1 MADVQTAAQDDIED
15 RPLFTCLSCS
25 IAFLTAE
32 GQRDHY
38 RSDHH
43 RYNMKRRVA
52 SLPPVS
58 VVIFNQ
64 KVLERRQET
73 AVALSPKGST
83 CEICNKAYT
92 TENAY
97 RSHMLSKKHREN
109 EVRSLSRVDH
119 PGPRPAPA
127 VAAAAKA
134 SSLED
139 RTSETSAET
148 ATEPSPTHS
157 ESTLGQPDVDA
168 DDLDD
173 ENAATLDEKIAAARS
188 RLSPLHCLFCAHTS
202 SSSFEDNLTH
212 MSSEHSF
219 FIPDAEY
226 LVDPTGLITYLGEKL
241 AVDNVC
247 IYCNGKGREFRTLDA
262 VRKHMVDKSHCK
274 IAYDTEKDMLETSD
288 FYDFSASYPDA
299 EERQRRKEERRARKK
314 KEKKADNDAAEGW
327 EDVENDDDSR
337 DEVDEVIDEPSSS
350 SSSSSSSSEDEDDNE
365 DDNEGGADSSNSDTT
380 ENLVAPENQITF
392 GDSHLEL
399 VLPSGNR
406 IGHRS
411 MRRYYAQSF
420 TTTTSRR
427 GGGDEENSGR
437 SIVRKLLADK
447 HSALVPRK
455 GGFGAFGAGTEVVKA
470 RNRGEAREAGRHVR
484 EFRDQKRKED
494 YKTRVGFAQNNQKH
508 FRDPLLQ

>member
-1 MADVQTAAQDDIED
+1 
-15 RPLFTCLSCS
+15 
-25 IAFLTAE
+25 
-32 GQRDHY
+32 
-38 RSDHH
+38 
-43 RYNMKRRVA
+43 
-52 SLPPVS
+52 
-58 VVIFNQ
+58 
-64 KVLERRQET
+64 
-73 AVALSPKGST
+73 
-83 CEICNKAYT
+83 
-92 TENAY
+92 
-97 RSHMLSKKHREN
+97 MLSKKHREN
-109 EVRSLSRVDH
+109 EVKSLSRVDH
-119 PGPRPAPA
+119 PSPSPAGP
-127 VAAAAKA
+127 AAAKA
-134 SSLED
+134 PSLED
-139 RTSETSAET
+139 QTPEPPAET
-148 ATEPSPTHS
+148 TQEAPPTHDP
-157 ESTLGQPDVDA
+157 ESTLGQPDEADG

-188 RLSPLHCLFCAHTS
+188 RLSPLHCLFCTHTPS
-202 SSSFEDNLTH
+202 STFEDNLTH

-226 LVDPTGLITYLGEKL
+226 LVDPTGLITYLGEKV
-241 AVDNVC
+241 AVGNVC

-274 IAYDTEKDMLETSD
+274 IAYDTEKDMLEMSD

-299 EERQRRKEERRARKK
+299 EEQRRRKEERRA
-314 KEKKADNDAAEGW
+314 EKNKADGGGDNAAAEGW
-327 EDVENDDDSR
+327 EDVENDSG
-337 DEVDEVIDEPSSS
+337 DEVDEVVDEPPSSS
-350 SSSSSSSSEDEDDNE
+350 SSSDDNEDEDDNE
-365 DDNEGGADSSNSDTT
+365 GGGDSSDLDSDTI
-380 ENLVAPENQITF
+380 PENQITF

-420 TTTTSRR
+420 TSSRSQE
-427 GGGDEENSGR
+427 DGR
-437 SIVRKLLADK
+437 SIVRRLLADK

-508 FRDPLLQ
+508 FRDPLLQVSFFFIA

>member
-1 MADVQTAAQDDIED
+1 
-15 RPLFTCLSCS
+15 
-25 IAFLTAE
+25 
-32 GQRDHY
+32 
-38 RSDHH
+38 
-43 RYNMKRRVA
+43 
-52 SLPPVS
+52 
-58 VVIFNQ
+58 
-64 KVLERRQET
+64 
-73 AVALSPKGST
+73 
-83 CEICNKAYT
+83 
-92 TENAY
+92 
-97 RSHMLSKKHREN
+97 MLSKKHREN

-119 PGPRPAPA
+119 PSPRPAG
-127 VAAAAKA
+127 AAAAKA

-139 RTSETSAET
+139 RTPETSAET
-148 ATEPSPTHS
+148 AKEASPTHS
-157 ESTLGQPDVDA
+157 ESTLGQPDADA

-173 ENAATLDEKIAAARS
+173 EDAATLEEKIAAARS
-188 RLSPLHCLFCAHTS
+188 RLSPLHCLFCAHT

-241 AVDNVC
+241 AVGNVC

-274 IAYDTEKDMLETSD
+274 IAYDTENDMLELSD
-288 FYDFSASYPDA
+288 YYDFSASYPDA
-299 EERQRRKEERRARKK
+299 EERQRRREERRARKK
-314 KEKKADNDAAEGW
+314 SKADNDAAEGW
-327 EDVENDDDSR
+327 EDVENDGSG
-337 DEVDEVIDEPSSS
+337 DEVDEVVDGPP
-350 SSSSSSSSEDEDDNE
+350 SSSSSSSSEDEHEDG
-365 DDNEGGADSSNSDTT
+365 DDNEGGGDSSDSDTDS
-380 ENLVAPENQITF
+380 LPENQITY

-420 TTTTSRR
+420 TATSRR
-427 GGGDEENSGR
+427 GGGGQSKIANSEEDPNSGR
-437 SIVRKLLADK
+437 SIVRRLLADK

-508 FRDPLLQ
+508 FRDPLLQVSFFMPYYSANDDVQFKSDSRSQITLSDSGRCIILQKFWGGVAEVLYCRSSGSVPSEDTEE

>member
-1 MADVQTAAQDDIED
+1 
-15 RPLFTCLSCS
+15 
-25 IAFLTAE
+25 
-32 GQRDHY
+32 
-38 RSDHH
+38 
-43 RYNMKRRVA
+43 
-52 SLPPVS
+52 
-58 VVIFNQ
+58 
-64 KVLERRQET
+64 
-73 AVALSPKGST
+73 
-83 CEICNKAYT
+83 
-92 TENAY
+92 
-97 RSHMLSKKHREN
+97 MLSKKHREN

-119 PGPRPAPA
+119 PSPIPAAAGP
-127 VAAAAKA
+127 VAAKEA

-139 RTSETSAET
+139 RTPETSAE
-148 ATEPSPTHS
+148 PTKEAPPTRA
-157 ESTLGQPDVDA
+157 ESTLGQPDADA
-168 DDLDD
+168 DTDDLDD
-173 ENAATLDEKIAAARS
+173 ESGATLDEKIAAARS

-226 LVDPTGLITYLGEKL
+226 LVDPTGLVTYLGEKL
-241 AVDNVC
+241 AVGNVC

-274 IAYDTEKDMLETSD
+274 IAYDTENDMLEMSD

-299 EERQRRKEERRARKK
+299 EERRRRKEERRANRKERKK
-314 KEKKADNDAAEGW
+314 ASNDAAEGW
-327 EDVENDDDSR
+327 EDVENDDSS
-337 DEVDEVIDEPSSS
+337 DEVDEVIDEPPS
-350 SSSSSSSSEDEDDNE
+350 SSSSSSSSEDEDA
-365 DDNEGGADSSNSDTT
+365 DDNEGGGDSSDSDTAS
-380 ENLVAPENQITF
+380 LPENQITL

-420 TTTTSRR
+420 TTTISSRGR
-427 GGGDEENSGR
+427 IANEEDPNSGR

-455 GGFGAFGAGTEVVKA
+455 GGFGAFGSGTEVVKA

-494 YKTRVGFAQNNQKH
+494 YKTRVAFAQNNQKH
-508 FRDPLLQ
+508 FRDPLLQVQFFFLFSCLYFASFKS

>member
-1 MADVQTAAQDDIED
+1 MADVQTPAQDD

-32 GQRDHY
+32 EQREHY

-43 RYNMKRRVA
+43 RYNMRRRVA

-58 VVIFNQ
+58 AAVFNQ

-73 AVALSPKGST
+73 AVVVSPKGST
-83 CEICNKAYT
+83 CEICNKVYT

-97 RSHMLSKKHREN
+97 RSHIISRKHREN
-109 EVRSLSRVDH
+109 ELKALSRTTDDT
-119 PGPRPAPA
+119 RPVRIATEKADSTGGGTPQPT
-127 VAAAAKA
+127 AAIDAAKQLPPA
-134 SSLED
+134 AP
-139 RTSETSAET
+139 TSGPPNA
-148 ATEPSPTHS
+148 
-157 ESTLGQPDVDA
+157 A

-173 ENAATLDEKIAAARS
+173 EGALTLDEKIAAARS
-188 RLSPLHCLFCAHTS
+188 RLSPTDCLFCVHASTS
-202 SSSFEDNLTH
+202 IADNLLH
-212 MSSEHSF
+212 MSGEHSF
-219 FIPDAEY
+219 FIPDIEY
-226 LVDPTGLITYLGEKL
+226 LTDPTGLVTYLGEKI
-241 AVDNVC
+241 AVGNVC

-274 IAYDTEKDMLETSD
+274 IAYDTEGDMLEISD
-288 FYDFSASYPDA
+288 YYDFSSSYPDA
-299 EERQRRKEERRARKK
+299 EERRRRKEERRAKRAAA
-314 KEKKADNDAAEGW
+314 EAAEGW
-327 EDVENDDDSR
+327 EDVDDDGQ
-337 DEVDEVIDEPSSS
+337 VDEVVDEPPSSS
-350 SSSSSSSSEDEDDNE
+350 SSSLSSSSD
-365 DDNEGGADSSNSDTT
+365 DSSDTDSLP
-380 ENLVAPENQITF
+380 EEENQITY

-420 TTTTSRR
+420 SGRAPE
-427 GGGDEENSGR
+427 DPNSGR
-437 SIVRKLLADK
+437 AIVRRLLADRK

-470 RNRGEAREAGRHVR
+470 RNRGEAREAGRHIR

-494 YKTRVGFAQNNQKH
+494 YKTRVSFVHNHQKH
-508 FRDPLLQ
+508 YRDPLLQ

>member
-1 MADVQTAAQDDIED
+1 
-15 RPLFTCLSCS
+15 LL
-25 IAFLTAE
+25 
-32 GQRDHY
+32 
-38 RSDHH
+38 
-43 RYNMKRRVA
+43 
-52 SLPPVS
+52 S
-58 VVIFNQ
+58 VV
-64 KVLERRQET
+64 V
-73 AVALSPKGST
+73 S
-83 CEICNKAYT
+83 KAYT

-119 PGPRPAPA
+119 PSPPPAA
-127 VAAAAKA
+127 AGAAAARA
-134 SSLED
+134 SSLEE
-139 RTSETSAET
+139 RTPETPAET
-148 ATEPSPTHS
+148 TEEAPPTHS

-168 DDLDD
+168 DADDLDD
-173 ENAATLDEKIAAARS
+173 ENAVTLDEKIAAARS
-188 RLSPLHCLFCAHTS
+188 RLSPLHCLFCAQT

-219 FIPDAEY
+219 FIADAEY
-226 LVDPTGLITYLGEKL
+226 LVDPTGLIAYLGEKL
-241 AVDNVC
+241 AVGNVC

-274 IAYDTEKDMLETSD
+274 IAYDTEKDMLELSD

-299 EERQRRKEERRARKK
+299 GERQRRKEERRANKK
-314 KEKKADNDAAEGW
+314 KEKADNDAAEGW
-327 EDVENDDDSR
+327 EDVENDDGSG
-337 DEVDEVIDEPSSS
+337 DEVDEVVDESPSSS
-350 SSSSSSSSEDEDDNE
+350 SEGEGEDEE
-365 DDNEGGADSSNSDTT
+365 KDDNEGGDSSDSSDTAS
-380 ENLVAPENQITF
+380 LPENQITY

-411 MRRYYAQSF
+411 MRRYYAQPF
-420 TTTTSRR
+420 TTSFHR
-427 GGGDEENSGR
+427 GGKSKNANEETETGR

-508 FRDPLLQ
+508 FRDPLLQVSFFVPIFCK

>member
-1 MADVQTAAQDDIED
+1 MADVQTAAQAAQDDK
-15 RPLFTCLSCS
+15 PLFTCLSCL

-32 GQRDHY
+32 EQRDHY

-58 VVIFNQ
+58 VAVFNQ

-109 EVRSLSRVDH
+109 EVKSLSQVDH
-119 PGPRPAPA
+119 PSPRPAE
-127 VAAAAKA
+127 AAAAKA
-134 SSLED
+134 SPLED
-139 RTSETSAET
+139 RTPEAFAET
-148 ATEPSPTHS
+148 TNETPPTHS
-157 ESTLGQPDVDA
+157 ESTALGQPDADA

-173 ENAATLDEKIAAARS
+173 ENAATLDERIAAARS

-202 SSSFEDNLTH
+202 SSFEDNLTH

-219 FIPDAEY
+219 FIPDGEY
-226 LVDPTGLITYLGEKL
+226 LVDPTGLIAYLGEKL
-241 AVDNVC
+241 AVGNVC

-274 IAYDTEKDMLETSD
+274 IAYDTENDMLEMSD

-299 EERQRRKEERRARKK
+299 EERQRRKEERRTKK
-314 KEKKADNDAAEGW
+314 TKKADNDAAEGW
-327 EDVENDDDSR
+327 EDVENDDSGV
-337 DEVDEVIDEPSSS
+337 EVDEVIDERPASSSSSPSSS
-350 SSSSSSSSEDEDDNE
+350 SDEDKDEDEDDNE
-365 DDNEGGADSSNSDTT
+365 GGGDSSDSDADS
-380 ENLVAPENQITF
+380 LPENQITY

-420 TTTTSRR
+420 TATTTTSRR
-427 GGGDEENSGR
+427 GGKKIANGEEDGR
-437 SIVRKLLADK
+437 SIVRRLLADK

-494 YKTRVGFAQNNQKH
+494 YKTRVAFAQNNQKH

>member
-1 MADVQTAAQDDIED
+1 MLIV
-15 RPLFTCLSCS
+15 
-25 IAFLTAE
+25 
-32 GQRDHY
+32 
-38 RSDHH
+38 
-43 RYNMKRRVA
+43 
-52 SLPPVS
+52 VS
-58 VVIFNQ
+58 
-64 KVLERRQET
+64 
-73 AVALSPKGST
+73 
-83 CEICNKAYT
+83 KAYT

-97 RSHMLSKKHREN
+97 RSHILSKKHREN

-119 PGPRPAPA
+119 PSQRPAGA
-127 VAAAAKA
+127 AGAAAAKA

-139 RTSETSAET
+139 RTPENPAET
-148 ATEPSPTHS
+148 TEEAPPTNDS
-157 ESTLGQPDVDA
+157 GSTLGEPDDA

-173 ENAATLDEKIAAARS
+173 ENAATLEEKIAAARS
-188 RLSPLHCLFCAHTS
+188 RLSPLHCLFCAHTPS
-202 SSSFEDNLTH
+202 STFEDNLTH

-226 LVDPTGLITYLGEKL
+226 LVDPTGLVTYLGEKV
-241 AVDNVC
+241 AVGNMC
-247 IYCNGKGREFRTLDA
+247 IYCNGRGREFRTLDA

-274 IAYDTEKDMLETSD
+274 IAYDTEKDMLEMSD

-299 EERQRRKEERRARKK
+299 QERQRRKEERRVK
-314 KEKKADNDAAEGW
+314 KEEADAAEGW
-327 EDVENDDDSR
+327 EDVENDDSGE
-337 DEVDEVIDEPSSS
+337 DEVDEVVDEPPSSS
-350 SSSSSSSSEDEDDNE
+350 SASFSE
-365 DDNEGGADSSNSDTT
+365 DDNEGGGDSSDSDSDSDANSI
-380 ENLVAPENQITF
+380 LPENQITF

-420 TTTTSRR
+420 PTTSSLSRSR
-427 GGGDEENSGR
+427 GGVNEEGR
-437 SIVRKLLADK
+437 SIVRRLLADK

-508 FRDPLLQ
+508 FRDPLLQVSFFFFCSNDDVHSS